1 MPVGKYRSFFFR
13 KEDALRSVMQLS
25 FHTKRHKR
33 AKSVERVAD
42 NMAAS
47 AVKVRCTWLGL
58 LVLIFFFGW
67 VKRENVSLLVVRQD
81 KGKLLSN
88 AVVFTI

>member
-1 MPVGKYRSFFFR
+1 MGSTGRFFFR
-13 KEDALRSVMQLS
+13 KEDALRSVMQFS

-58 LVLIFFFGW
+58 LVLIFFGW